1 MENHLTVEQIFKDNR
16 KKLRLSR
23 INDGVGQERL
33 VKSSKMN
40 RPGLELSGFWN
51 YFDKSRIQLFGM
63 KEKKYLDTVSEEG
76 RITIF
81 RKIFSSEI
89 PAAIFAHGTK
99 PFPEA
104 ISFANTN
111 NISLMST
118 PLTTSHIISQM
129 MDYLDW
135 HLAPSTVVHGS
146 LVDVY
151 GVGILLTGRSGIG
164 KSEIALDLVERGQR
178 LVADDLV
185 KIIRRADNVIIG
197 TGMENNEHLLEIR
210 GLGIVDVKSVFGIR
224 AIRQQKRVEVLVEL
238 LDWDENSVYER
249 VGTTQKNTKILG
261 VAAPHIRLPI
271 YPGKN
276 ITVIAEV
283 IALNHILKYMGKNAA
298 KEFQKK
304 LLATIR
310 KKAEKNDLESYL
322 KKDYE

>member
-1 MENHLTVEQIFKDNR
+1 MENYLTVENLFKDNR

-33 VKSSKMN
+33 IKSSKMN
-40 RPGLELSGFWN
+40 RPGLELSGFWD
-51 YFDKSRIQLFGM
+51 YFDKARIQLFGM
-63 KEKKYLDTVSEEG
+63 KEKKYLDTLSEDG
-76 RITIF
+76 RISIF
-81 RKIFSSEI
+81 TKLFSTEI

-104 ISFANTN
+104 ISFANTH

-118 PLTTSHIISQM
+118 PLTTSHIVSQM

-135 HLAPSTVVHGS
+135 HLAPTTVIHGS

-151 GVGILLTGRSGIG
+151 GVGILFTGRSGIG
-164 KSEIALDLVERGQR
+164 KSEITLDLVERGQR

-197 TGMENNEHLLEIR
+197 TGLENHEHLLEIR

-224 AIRQQKRVEVLVEL
+224 AIRQQKRIEVLVEL
-238 LDWDENSVYER
+238 LDWDENMAYER
-249 VGTTQKNTKILG
+249 VGATQKSTKILG
-261 VAAPHIRLPI
+261 VAASYIKLPI

-283 IALNHILKYMGKNAA
+283 IALNHILNFMGKNAA

-310 KKAEKNDLESYL
+310 KKTQQNDLESYL